1 MMSRREFNS
10 AGLGAFATFAA
21 GDAVAGSQQP
31 AASSAPAPL
40 KSEFLMDII
49 LDVAAPQN
57 LGTRRIVPVTGGT
70 FEGPK
75 LKGTALG
82 GGADWILV
90 RPDGVSELNV
100 RVTLRTDDDQ
110 LIYLT
115 YRGLLFTPKGGE
127 QYWRTT
133 PIFETGA
140 AKYDWLTKIIAV
152 GVGKTVPG
160 KAAYSIYQIL

>member
-1 MMSRREFNS
+1 
-10 AGLGAFATFAA
+10 
-21 GDAVAGSQQP
+21 
-31 AASSAPAPL
+31 
-40 KSEFLMDII
+40 MDMI

-100 RVTLRTDDDQ
+100 RVTLRTDDEQ
-110 LIYLT
+110 LIYVT

-127 QYWRTT
+127 QVLAHDADLRDRRG
-133 PIFETGA
+133 EVRVAEQDHRGRRGQ
-140 AKYDWLTKIIAV
+140 DR
-152 GVGKTVPG
+152 PG
-160 KAAYSIYQIL
+160 QGGLQRLSRSLIN